1 MQWFSQ
7 NKYEIRLEWGLS
19 AVEHLA
25 REVDCAVIVDVM
37 SFSTCV
43 SLAVDKGAR
52 IYPYP
57 WKNESASEFGR
68 KIGAKTASPDRR
80 FSAGDYSLSPVS
92 IQRISEGESLVLPS
106 PNGSAISFK
115 ARDEGITVF
124 SGCFRNLS
132 ATAEACS
139 GFRRVLVIPCGERW
153 PDNSIRPAVEDY
165 AAAGGIIAA
174 MGRGS
179 YSPEAQSA
187 IAAWQF
193 YQKQNLL
200 PLHECSSALELQ
212 QRGFN
217 EDIALCLEVDTAKL
231 ACQLYGDFYAS
242 FKRIHDGW

>member
-1 MQWFSQ
+1 MVQWFSQ
-7 NKYEIRLEWGLS
+7 DKYEIRLEWGLS

-43 SLAVDKGAR
+43 SLAVDNGAR

-57 WKNESASEFGR
+57 WKDESAR

-80 FSAGDYSLSPVS
+80 FSDKGYSLSPVS

-106 PNGSAISFK
+106 PNGSAISFR
-115 ARDEGITVF
+115 ARDAAITVF

-139 GFRRVLVIPCGERW
+139 GFRRVLVVPCGERW
-153 PDNSIRPAVEDY
+153 PDGSIRPSVEDY

-179 YSPEAQSA
+179 CSPEAQSA
-187 IAAWQF
+187 IAAWHF
-193 YQKQNLL
+193 YQTHNLL

-212 QRGFN
+212 QRGLN

-242 FKRIHDGW
+242 VKRRHDGW